1 MTALIGTA
9 LAAADVKEVILLAK
23 GAAAFAAAAAAMER
37 RCATTSVG
45 DQLRS
50 FLGSSCFSF
59 SSAWTQNRQE
69 SSPELL
75 VIDNQLGNTWVCNS
89 LCPRHDVDIRG
100 SLALQYEAAVLA

>member
-9 LAAADVKEVILLAK
+9 LAAADVKEVMLLAK

-50 FLGSSCFSF
+50 FLGSSCFNF
-59 SSAWTQNRQE
+59 SRAWTRKRDD
-69 SSPELL
+69 LL
-75 VIDNQLGNTWVCNS
+75 
-89 LCPRHDVDIRG
+89 
-100 SLALQYEAAVLA
+100 